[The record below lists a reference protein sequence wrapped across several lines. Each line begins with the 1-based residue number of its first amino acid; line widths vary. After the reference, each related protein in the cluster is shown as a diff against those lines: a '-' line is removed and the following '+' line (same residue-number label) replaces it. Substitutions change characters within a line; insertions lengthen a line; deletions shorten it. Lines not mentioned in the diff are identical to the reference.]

1 MQDKGP
7 SMKKLH
13 FNFVNIQIIEIEN
26 NHPYPEFQAMVDKTF
41 KGKKEEYIEVKDFD
55 QTLNALIEKYPSITV
70 RNLFNYSVISPFEF
84 IHIELP
90 AFLALMYRK
99 TLKPLQIIEKIYQLD
114 IAEDGE
120 GVMCGYDREDDIY
133 DLEGY
138 PTNYSFY
145 KLFPFTTKYKLFYL
159 LLLEDLLYEGFFYQD
174 FYQRMLTVPLSAL
187 E

>member
-1 MQDKGP
+1 
-7 SMKKLH
+7 
-13 FNFVNIQIIEIEN
+13 
-26 NHPYPEFQAMVDKTF
+26 
-41 KGKKEEYIEVKDFD
+41 
-55 QTLNALIEKYPSITV
+55 
-70 RNLFNYSVISPFEF
+70 
-84 IHIELP
+84 
-90 AFLALMYRK
+90 MYRK

-138 PTNYSFY
+138 PTNYSFN